1 MVTGAG
7 QGAHRQGR
15 VTASLSWPGLG
26 VPRVATARQPCEAVT
41 GAAMAQESLQREGA
55 QVPWWAQAGR
65 LLPGKGGFH
74 QLAWGRPRE
83 VPVSQAGVCT
93 CELLDE
99 GPSPAGPWGPPWTPG
114 EQAKTGPERFTSSC
128 RPRAAPVSGDQS
140 LSPRVP
146 AAPPQVARLRPARCP
161 DLARPSPARTDRQAA
176 QRAGRRPRE
185 HKGLVGDADGDGPRA
200 GGRVRPGAAAGEGLS
215 AEGPS
220 QTAQCQRPEEEEA

>member
-83 VPVSQAGVCT
+83 VPVSQAGVCS

-99 GPSPAGPWGPPWTPG
+99 GPSPAGPWGPPWTP
-114 EQAKTGPERFTSSC
+114 AGPVQPPSPVTRAFHHVCRQPPRRWRGCVPPGALTS
-128 RPRAAPVSGDQS
+128 P
-140 LSPRVP
+140 
-146 AAPPQVARLRPARCP
+146 APPRPAQIARLRSELAVVRGNTKVLSEMLTEMVPGQEAASDLELLQVRACP
-161 DLARPSPARTDRQAA
+161 Q
-176 QRAGRRPRE
+176 
-185 HKGLVGDADGDGPRA
+185 
-200 GGRVRPGAAAGEGLS
+200 
-215 AEGPS
+215 GPS
-220 QTAQCQRPEEEEA
+220 QAAQCQRPEEEEA